1 MDTKELKFLLK
12 LLGSENYR
20 SPISKI
26 KPNDKT
32 TATERDRICRELCR
46 RELVACS
53 YEVTKLQVT
62 PAGKNLLQVDAA
74 ELPLS
79 AHELKVMRSC
89 QKEKITPGKT
99 GVPAAE
105 RQTIIQSL
113 ADRGLIETE
122 TKIKEVW
129 ISERGLESLR
139 DEYIPE
145 KRSNLTLSSDML
157 TNYLRFL
164 RKSLRGKP
172 EPVSNSAPTT
182 VESAI
187 ETIINISDD
196 EVLETIRQLDQEFG
210 TENYLPIFYLRQ
222 KLQPHLSREELDQ
235 ALYRLQ
241 GDNHIELSTL
251 AEPDKFNDEQLD
263 AGISQRRGGVIFFI
277 TVN

>member
-1 MDTKELKFLLK
+1 
-12 LLGSENYR
+12 
-20 SPISKI
+20 
-26 KPNDKT
+26 
-32 TATERDRICRELCR
+32 
-46 RELVACS
+46 
-53 YEVTKLQVT
+53 
-62 PAGKNLLQVDAA
+62 
-74 ELPLS
+74 
-79 AHELKVMRSC
+79 
-89 QKEKITPGKT
+89 
-99 GVPAAE
+99 
-105 RQTIIQSL
+105 
-113 ADRGLIETE
+113 
-122 TKIKEVW
+122 
-129 ISERGLESLR
+129 
-139 DEYIPE
+139 
-145 KRSNLTLSSDML
+145 ML